1 MPDTAALK
9 HIVFLDRATLAGTLP
24 PLKLPHA
31 WTDHAASSAGQVVA
45 RCRDADVIVTNKV
58 PLTASILAQ
67 LPRLE
72 LVAVPAT
79 GTDHVDRQA
88 CEARGIAVL
97 NCPDY
102 SALSVPEHALAL
114 ILALRRNLM
123 GYWQDVADGAWSQAA
138 SFYAELHPV
147 GDLHGTTLGI
157 VGSGA
162 LGRRTA
168 QLAEAFG
175 MRVLRAERPRAAA
188 VRPGYTPFAQVLRE
202 ADVLSL
208 HCPLDASTRG
218 LVGERELRAMKPGA
232 LLVNTARG
240 ALVDE
245 VALLRALDEGWIAGA
260 ALDVLEHEPPAAD
273 HPLLAKRRSNLIV
286 TPHIAWRTPLAM
298 ERLARQLVE
307 GIESHLRA
315 QFTTGSKEHVEID

>member
-1 MPDTAALK
+1 MPDTPK
-9 HIVFLDRATLAGTLP
+9 NVVFLDRATLAAALP
-24 PLKLPHA
+24 PLTLPHA
-31 WTDHAASSAGQVVA
+31 WTDHAATSAEQVVA

-58 PLTASILAQ
+58 PLTAAAIAQ

-88 CEARGIAVL
+88 CAARGIAVL

-102 SALSVPEHALAL
+102 SALSVPEHAMAL
-114 ILALRRNLM
+114 ILALRRNLL
-123 GYWQDVADGAWSQAA
+123 GYWQDIADGAWARA
-138 SFYAELHPV
+138 TSFYAELHPV
-147 GDLHGTTLGI
+147 GDLHGSTLGI

-175 MRVLRAERPRAAA
+175 MRVLRAERPQAAS

-208 HCPLDASTRG
+208 HCPLDDSTRG
-218 LVGERELRAMKPGA
+218 LIGERELRAMKPGA

-245 VALLRALDEGWIAGA
+245 AALLRALDEGWIAGA
-260 ALDVLEHEPPAAD
+260 ALDVLEQEPPPAR
-273 HPLLAKRRSNLIV
+273 HPLLAKRRHNLIV

-298 ERLARQLVE
+298 ERLARQLVD
-307 GIESHLRA
+307 GIERHLHSQSTPGRK
-315 QFTTGSKEHVEID
+315 QHVQID